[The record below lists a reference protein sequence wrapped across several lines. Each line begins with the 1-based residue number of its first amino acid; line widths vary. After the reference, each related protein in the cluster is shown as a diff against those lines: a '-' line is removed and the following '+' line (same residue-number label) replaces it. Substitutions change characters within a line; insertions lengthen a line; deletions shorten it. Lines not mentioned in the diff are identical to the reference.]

1 MSCKV
6 HFTGKHH
13 WAKIEFRTLGKIN
26 LSIYLQYYLNW
37 LEILSS
43 WLSCSFMSCLLLSVV
58 GLLKVEK
65 LAFSVGGGWEILA
78 AKLMS
83 ICVICNHCSQEKHN
97 GRECLFLFF
106 FFPPKFLSFGLWV
119 FCSKPFVTNQY
130 TKYCYVML
138 VYSISSRGFQKHAI
152 FLLSISENPDCLIV
166 A

>member
-6 HFTGKHH
+6 HFTSKHH

-106 FFPPKFLSFGLWV
+106 FFPQNFCLSVCEYFAQNHLWPISTLNTAMLCLFIASVQEAFKSMQYFSLVFLRI
-119 FCSKPFVTNQY
+119 P
-130 TKYCYVML
+130 
-138 VYSISSRGFQKHAI
+138 IA
-152 FLLSISENPDCLIV
+152 
-166 A
+166 